1 MTALHDAIEH
11 SALGWVKPELD
22 ETLRLVRMEVEG
34 FAEDPA
40 DTSRMGVS
48 AELLHQVQGT
58 LRMVELYAP
67 AMVAEEMEQL
77 SLALQNGGISD
88 RDGACSALMRGVVLL
103 PDYLERLQSGHKE
116 ISIVLLPMLNELRAA
131 RGESG
136 LSESV
141 LFVPDLDRDLPP
153 SLPRPT
159 PQPVAS
165 RAHNVAPYL
174 LRLRDALQSWP
185 ETGAPGDA
193 EGLHFAA
200 EALLAHTTEESQR
213 RMLWVASMVAT
224 ALRDRALT
232 VNPGLRQAF
241 ASVDR
246 ETRGI
251 FQQGGFDAPRAD
263 AALEPTRQL
272 LYHVAHSESVHPAL
286 MQLREVFDLDS
297 LKPTESELDHARGSV
312 AGRNRTLLDTVAAA
326 IKEDLL
332 RVKDELDLYLRTSKN
347 NPVELQPQAERLQ
360 NVSDTLGMLGLG
372 LARSLVLQQR
382 DAMREIVD
390 GKRKADEAALLEVAG
405 ALLYV
410 DASLDDQVA
419 RLASGDGADTEEDLA
434 GAEARKVL
442 DVLIREAITN
452 FAGARQAFVAFV
464 ETSWNH
470 AELAQ
475 VPKLLRDV
483 SGALNILELSQPA
496 QYLDGVRLYA
506 EIELLERRRI
516 PNSRQLD
523 TFADALASIE
533 YYLEALREQ
542 RANRDDILDITRNS
556 LENLGYWPLPAERA
570 PAVEKPAVETP
581 AAELPVVQPE
591 IVSVEVAPP
600 VEAAIPEAAPLEI
613 AEPVADVPM
622 DEPLEIVAPV
632 AEAPD
637 LEPVAFEPLEI
648 ASPAVETPAVET
660 PSTSAPVSSAPA
672 PFVPLF
678 LPPREPV
685 AAPPVS
691 PPQVAAPPV
700 APPVAAPPVAPPAPV
715 AAPLSAGFDVTSD
728 DIDDEIREIFLEEFE
743 EEIGNLAQLLPAW
756 KAEPQNIE
764 RLQPVRRVFHTLK
777 GSGRLVGAKIL
788 GEFSWKIENM
798 LNKVRDGLRPAT
810 SPVIAM
816 VEQAYATLPQLHA
829 ALRGEGTVTTDLRA
843 MEAFADRIAGGEEVM
858 PVIVVAAAA
867 QAAPVVEFEPVK
879 TEFTAGAMVEQEEGI
894 PVSVDAVLFEILQ
907 AEVGGHLRTIEG
919 WLSRARSA
927 PTAADEPL
935 VRAIHT
941 MNGAFAMTEVP
952 AITDALIPAESYVR
966 RLLLSAGA
974 ADDEGV
980 SAIAEL
986 ADRVRATVSAL
997 SVSGG
1002 RVPRCDALAARF
1014 QALRDGL
1021 PESRPASAVEEPVGI
1036 EFETGQSGQGDI
1048 ELTELDLSAYGN
1060 FDTQPPVLTPAGMSD
1075 EAMSSQLDV
1084 VEFDAAAEDELARL
1098 LGESVETPVA
1108 PTWAPNPPAAIPSAT
1123 IPPESGMPTDADE
1136 AARLLAVMESYE
1148 AERLEAERLEI
1159 ERAEAELLAAE
1170 RAEAERVEAERAE
1183 AERAE
1188 AERAEAERA
1197 EAERVEAERLE
1208 AERVEAERLEAE
1220 RAEAERL
1227 EAERAEAV
1235 RLETERVEAER
1246 LEAERLETERAEA
1259 ERLEAERVEAQRA
1272 EAALREQEMRDF
1284 IRIEEERLAAVRLDS
1299 ERREAEW
1306 LEAERLL
1313 AESVDTDISEPAVE
1327 AIATP
1332 QAEPSAVAGLLANT
1346 GVVDPDTDLDMA
1358 DLDAELIDIFVE
1370 EAHDLLD
1377 HSDQLLVSL
1386 RENPEEREIIGGLQ
1400 RDLHTLKG
1408 GARMAGIMAIGELGH
1423 AMESLLEAAA
1433 EHRLQLQRQDI
1444 PLLESGFDR
1453 LHTMVTRVGDRRAV
1467 VIPEAL
1473 VAAFDARAF
1482 GRAFDPAQWAPPAQ
1496 DLAPAIVV
1504 EDFSEAPVFEVVV
1517 PEEVAPEDVLREE
1530 VALEAPAFEQAAPEE
1545 IAAEEEV
1552 VVEERVL
1559 EERALEEAAIDQ
1571 AALEQA
1577 AAEHAAFE
1585 RAAAEQAAIEQLIL
1599 EEAALGAAAL
1609 GEAAVEAPAAEESV
1623 AEAQAIEAP
1632 VSEEIAPEEIAP
1644 EEIALEDVAFEE
1656 ISLEEATFESPAVAE
1671 TTLETTFDDAAL
1683 EVLPPTVEGV
1693 DEEAPFEQT
1702 LVEQTLTEHTFDD
1715 GVFIDEAFTEIVAPA
1730 EPETREYAAR
1740 VGYEYEFELPAAAVP
1755 ETVDAATGVEI
1766 EPEIGTEA
1774 GTELQPEVE
1783 VEPQAEVAA
1792 ARPQMPSFAP
1802 LPELKPLSVPVD
1814 FGVGGDDDVGLRGTQ
1829 EQVRV
1834 RAELLDRL
1842 VNYAGEVAIYRSRLE
1857 QQLGAFR
1864 GATAEMAQTNTRLRD
1879 QLRRLDIETEAQIIA
1894 RYQREGETRD
1904 ETFDPLELDR
1914 FSNLQQLSRALA
1926 ETAADLSSLQS
1937 TLDDLTQGYDTLL
1950 LQQSRVSSELQE
1962 GLMRTRMVPFDTVV
1976 PRLRRVLR
1984 QAATDTGKPVQLKLD
1999 GAQGE
2004 LDRNVLERMTA
2015 PLEHMLRNSVA
2026 HGLEKPDQRSAA
2038 GKPAEGTVTIAIR
2051 KEGSEVVLQITDDG
2065 KGLDRDAIR
2074 QRGEMRGLVR
2084 KDAVLSNA
2092 QLDALILEPGFSTA
2106 EEVSQLAGRGVGMD
2120 VVASEVRQLG
2130 GTLDIHSERGTG
2142 TVFTLRLPQTLAV
2155 TQAAFVRIGD
2165 ITFAVPIASVRGVGR
2180 IQREELAK
2188 GDLTSYRYG
2197 NEEYVLHDLGK
2208 LLGHA
2213 PAKAEGQLQMPL
2225 LLTRSGD
2232 LQVAVTVDQ
2241 ILGNREIVV
2250 KPIGPQVASIPGIFG
2265 ATIMGDGSVVLILD
2279 VAPLVRRQAAQLLE
2293 LEEALQAP
2301 AAEQRAVPLVMVV
2314 DDSITMR
2321 KVSSRVLER
2330 NNFEVL
2336 TAKDGIDA
2344 LERMVD
2350 RVPDLMLLD
2359 IEMPRMDGYE
2369 LATTMKADPRLAN
2382 VPIIMITSRTG
2393 DKHRQRAMDIGVD
2406 RYLGKPY
2413 QENELMRNVFALL
2426 EPSSPRPVRTD
2437 G

>member
-1 MTALHDAIEH
+1 MTALHDAIEY

-77 SLALQNGGISD
+77 SLTLQNGGIAD
-88 RDGACSALMRGVVLL
+88 RDRDSACSALMRGVVLL

-131 RGESG
+131 RGEAG

-141 LFVPDLDRDLPP
+141 LFVPDLDRVLPA
-153 SLPRPT
+153 SLPRAT
-159 PQPVAS
+159 PQPAAS
-165 RAHNVAPYL
+165 RANEVAPYL
-174 LRLRDALQSWP
+174 LRLRDALQAWP
-185 ETGAPGDA
+185 ESGAPGDA

-200 EALLAHTTEESQR
+200 EALLARTADESQR
-213 RMLWVASMVAT
+213 RMLWVASMVAV
-224 ALRDRALT
+224 ALREGGLT

-246 ETRGI
+246 ETRGQ

-272 LYHVAHSESVHPAL
+272 LYHVAHSDSVHPAL
-286 MQLREVFDLDS
+286 MKLREVFDLDA

-332 RVKDELDLYLRTSKN
+332 RVKDELDLYLRTAKT

-410 DASLDDQVA
+410 DASLDDQVT
-419 RLASGDGADTEEDLA
+419 RLASGDGAENEEDLA

-442 DVLIREAITN
+442 GVLIREAITN

-470 AELAQ
+470 TELAQ

-483 SGALNILELSQPA
+483 SGALNILELPQPA

-570 PAVEKPAVETP
+570 PAPVAEAP
-581 AAELPVVQPE
+581 AADLSEIASPE
-591 IVSVEVAPP
+591 IVAPEIVAPV
-600 VEAAIPEAAPLEI
+600 VELPEAELLEI
-613 AEPVADVPM
+613 AEPVVDVPM
-622 DEPLEIVAPV
+622 EEALEIVKPA
-632 AEAPD
+632 AETQIA
-637 LEPVAFEPLEI
+637 EPLEI
-648 ASPAVETPAVET
+648 AAPAVETPAVET
-660 PSTSAPVSSAPA
+660 PKAVVPESPAPA

-678 LPPREPV
+678 LPPRPPV
-685 AAPPVS
+685 AAAPVQQ
-691 PPQVAAPPV
+691 PQVAAPPV
-700 APPVAAPPVAPPAPV
+700 APPA

-756 KAEPQNIE
+756 KTDPSNIE

-777 GSGRLVGAKIL
+777 GSGRLVGAKTL

-816 VEQAYATLPQLHA
+816 VDQAYATLPQLHA
-829 ALRGEGTVTTDLRA
+829 ALRGEGSVTTDLRA
-843 MEAFADRIAGGEEVM
+843 MEAYADRIAGGEEVM
-858 PVIVVAAAA
+858 PVIVALAAAA
-867 QAAPVVEFEPVK
+867 HAAPVVEFEPVK

-894 PVSVDAVLFEILQ
+894 AVSVDAVLFEILQ

-919 WLSRARSA
+919 WLSRARNA

-966 RLLLSAGA
+966 RLLASTDA
-974 ADDEGV
+974 ADAEGV

-1002 RVPRCDALAARF
+1002 RVPRCDALAERF
-1014 QALRDGL
+1014 QTLRDSL
-1021 PESRPASAVEEPVGI
+1021 PESRPVSLVEEPAGFEI
-1036 EFETGQSGQGDI
+1036 ENEPAGQAI

-1060 FDTQPPVLTPAGMSD
+1060 FDVEPPVQTPAEATRIETVD
-1075 EAMSSQLDV
+1075 ADDAMSVQLDV
-1084 VEFDAAAEDELARL
+1084 VEFDLAAEDELARL
-1098 LGESVETPVA
+1098 LGESVEAPVFEWTPSQPV
-1108 PTWAPNPPAAIPSAT
+1108 SLS
-1123 IPPESGMPTDADE
+1123 PESGLPTDADE

-1148 AERLEAERLEI
+1148 AERV
-1159 ERAEAELLAAE
+1159 
-1170 RAEAERVEAERAE
+1170 EAERVEAERI
-1183 AERAE
+1183 
-1188 AERAEAERA
+1188 

-1208 AERVEAERLEAE
+1208 AERVEAERVEAE
-1220 RAEAERL
+1220 RIEA
-1227 EAERAEAV
+1227 
-1235 RLETERVEAER
+1235 ERVEAER
-1246 LEAERLETERAEA
+1246 LEAERV
-1259 ERLEAERVEAQRA
+1259 EAERVEAERA

-1284 IRIEEERLAAVRLDS
+1284 IRIEEERLAAVRFDS
-1299 ERREAEW
+1299 VQREAEW

-1313 AESVDTDISEPAVE
+1313 AESGDPQSSEQVSE
-1327 AIATP
+1327 
-1332 QAEPSAVAGLLANT
+1332 QAETPLVETPSAQPSVVAGLLANT
-1346 GVVDPDTDLDMA
+1346 AVVDPDTALDMD

-1370 EAHDLLD
+1370 EGRDLLD
-1377 HSDQLLVSL
+1377 HSDQLLVAL
-1386 RENPEEREIIGGLQ
+1386 RENPDEREVIGGLQ

-1433 EHRLQLQRQDI
+1433 EHRLQLERQDI

-1473 VAAFDARAF
+1473 VAAFDARAL
-1482 GRAFDPAQWAPPAQ
+1482 GRAFEPSQWTPSVSEAAPVI
-1496 DLAPAIVV
+1496 DL
-1504 EDFSEAPVFEVVV
+1504 ETLSEAP
-1517 PEEVAPEDVLREE
+1517 
-1530 VALEAPAFEQAAPEE
+1530 
-1545 IAAEEEV
+1545 
-1552 VVEERVL
+1552 
-1559 EERALEEAAIDQ
+1559 ALEEAA
-1571 AALEQA
+1571 
-1577 AAEHAAFE
+1577 
-1585 RAAAEQAAIEQLIL
+1585 L
-1599 EEAALGAAAL
+1599 EEAALE
-1609 GEAAVEAPAAEESV
+1609 EAVLEEAVLEEAVLEEVVLEEAVLEEASLEEASLEEVVLKEAVLEEASLEEVVLEEPA
-1623 AEAQAIEAP
+1623 
-1632 VSEEIAPEEIAP
+1632 SEEIAFDKIL
-1644 EEIALEDVAFEE
+1644 LEAIAFEE
-1656 ISLEEATFESPAVAE
+1656 AAVGSPTDEEI
-1671 TTLETTFDDAAL
+1671 TLETLPEDVLLSEAIGFDERSFVEEPSL
-1683 EVLPPTVEGV
+1683 EQTSIEQTSI
-1693 DEEAPFEQT
+1693 EQT

-1715 GVFIDEAFTEIVAPA
+1715 GVFVEEAFTEIVAPA
-1730 EPETREYAAR
+1730 EPEAGEYVASASYE
-1740 VGYEYEFELPAAAVP
+1740 YEYEFEVPAVGP
-1755 ETVDAATGVEI
+1755 ETVDF
-1766 EPEIGTEA
+1766 
-1774 GTELQPEVE
+1774 EVE
-1783 VEPQAEVAA
+1783 LEAEAEAELAA
-1792 ARPQMPSFAP
+1792 VLPQMPTFAP
-1802 LPELKPLSVPVD
+1802 LPALKPLSVPVD
-1814 FGVGGDDDVGLRGTQ
+1814 FGANANDDVGLRGTQ

-1864 GATAEMAQTNTRLRD
+1864 GATAEMEQTNTRLRD

-1984 QAATDTGKPVQLKLD
+1984 QASTDTGKQVQLKLD

-2015 PLEHMLRNSVA
+2015 PLEHMLRNAVA
-2026 HGLEKPDQRSAA
+2026 HGLEKPAQRSNT

-2051 KEGSEVVLQITDDG
+2051 KEGSEVVLQISDDG
-2065 KGLDRDAIR
+2065 NGLDRDAIR

-2155 TQAAFVRIGD
+2155 TQAAFVRIGET
-2165 ITFAVPIASVRGVGR
+2165 TFAVPIASVRGVGR
-2180 IQREELAK
+2180 IQREELAN

-2232 LQVAVTVDQ
+2232 LHIAVTVDQ

-2265 ATIMGDGSVVLILD
+2265 ATIMGDGSVVMILD
-2279 VAPLVRRQAAQLLE
+2279 VAPLVRRQTAALLE
-2293 LEEALQAP
+2293 IEEALQAP
-2301 AAEQRAVPLVMVV
+2301 AAEQRVVPLVMVV

-2369 LATTMKADPRLAN
+2369 LATIMKADPRLAN

-2426 EPSSPRPVRTD
+2426 EEKESKPVRSD